1 MIHKNG
7 SWNYLV
13 VFLRYVIYEKASQL
27 GGTWWENKYPG
38 VACDIPSHFYSFSFF
53 QNPYWTREY
62 STGKEI
68 HEYLVE
74 VNIFM
79 QFLANSI
86 QACCNDAHLCIFRPP
101 RNLECTLTYNSIKKL
116 SLLYGI
122 QIQVDGTYS

>member
-1 MIHKNG
+1 M
-7 SWNYLV
+7 

-53 QNPYWTREY
+53 QNHYWTREY

-74 VNIFM
+74 VNVI
-79 QFLANSI
+79 I
-86 QACCNDAHLCIFRPP
+86 QCLPSRTETCCNDAHLCIFRPL
-101 RNLECTLTYNSIKKL
+101 RNLECTQTYNSIKKL
-116 SLLYGI
+116 SLLHGI
-122 QIQVDGTYS
+122 QRQVNGT

>member
-68 HEYLVE
+68 HKYLVE
-74 VNIFM
+74 VNIFIPS
-79 QFLANSI
+79 LTNST
-86 QACCNDAHLCIFRPP
+86 QTWCNDAHFCIFRLP
-101 RNLECTLTYNSIKKL
+101 RNSECTQIYNSIIKL
-116 SLLYGI
+116 YPLYGI
-122 QIQVDGTYS
+122 RRQVNGT